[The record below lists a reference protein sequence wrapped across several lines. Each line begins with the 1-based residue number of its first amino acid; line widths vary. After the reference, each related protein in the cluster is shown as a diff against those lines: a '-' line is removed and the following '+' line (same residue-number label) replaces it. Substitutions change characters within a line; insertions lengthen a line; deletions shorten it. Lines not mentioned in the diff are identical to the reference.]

1 MKDKPLR
8 GRCGSCLA
16 PDGVLFILEN
26 GVQEHLC
33 KKCAQQQALWQV
45 ADEQL
50 QALLL
55 PSFTAWEEIWGDVP
69 GLGTGSNALSGFA
82 ARLSTLEKEVKR
94 ERESSLAG
102 GE

>member
-8 GRCGSCLA
+8 GRCDSCLA
-16 PDGVLFILEN
+16 RDGVLFILEN

-33 KKCAQQQALWQV
+33 KKCAQQQALSRV

-69 GLGTGSNALSGFA
+69 GLSTGAEALDGLSE
-82 ARLSTLEKEVKR
+82 RLNTLQET
-94 ERESSLAG
+94 EREKKKPSTG